1 MRGALALAHP
11 FSARRRG
18 AAPWWLADGHRL
30 DGIAPVLAADFARG
44 RFALAGASVPLS
56 SVLAVSSGA
65 KRVVD
70 ASGALVT
77 VPANTPAFARRSG
90 RPRLLIEGPAT
101 NLALDSAA
109 IHSWLATG
117 TQSPTRTGN
126 AVLAPDGT
134 MTGTQL
140 DYPAATGTSFGSV
153 YRLITSP
160 AASPAYAFSV
170 WLRGALGGE
179 TVYLTWTK
187 SSSVHQ
193 TIACTLTSQWQRFVL
208 VSTLDT
214 SGANYINIGRDGR
227 AGNADTP
234 AQTIYAWGAQ
244 IEAGEIATSYVPTT
258 AAAASRIADVVQLT
272 AGAAAALQG
281 VAASYAWRVRVPVT
295 AASLPMLGLG
305 SGYALLRAGP
315 SPGTSLRLDGSS
327 VATISL
333 GAALP
338 GEIGAV
344 GAWDGSGRA
353 GAVNGGAALSDSNTM
368 DRSRASIW
376 LGGYQGLP
384 AGCALEIDELVA
396 WATRGSGAALTGQ
409 ARGWA

>member
-1 MRGALALAHP
+1 MRAALALAHP

-18 AAPWWLADGHRL
+18 AAPWWLEDGHRL
-30 DGIAPVLAADFARG
+30 DGVAPALAADFARG
-44 RFALAGASVPLS
+44 RYALAGALVPLS
-56 SVLAVSSGA
+56 SIITVSSGA

-90 RPRLLIEGPAT
+90 RPRLLIEGPST

-117 TQSPTRTGN
+117 TQGPARTGN
-126 AVLAPDGT
+126 VALAPDGT
-134 MTGTQL
+134 MAAAQL
-140 DYPAATGTSFGSV
+140 DYPASTGTAFGSV

-160 AASPAYAFSV
+160 AASPAYAFSA

-179 TVYLTWTK
+179 LVYLTWTK

-258 AAAASRIADVVQLT
+258 AAAATRIADVVQL
-272 AGAAAALQG
+272 ASGAAATLQG
-281 VAASYAWRVRVPVT
+281 A
-295 AASLPMLGLG
+295 AASLAWRGRVRSAVASQALVGLP
-305 SGYALLRAGP
+305 SGYALLRGGAAP
-315 SPGTSLRLDGSS
+315 AELRLDGSS
-327 VATISL
+327 AAALSL
-333 GAALP
+333 GSVLP
-338 GEIGAV
+338 GEIGAAV
-344 GAWDGSGRA
+344 GWDGAGRA
-353 GAVNGGAALSDSNTM
+353 GAVNGVAAAADAAGLDRARTGIFLGGAA
-368 DRSRASIW
+368 
-376 LGGYQGLP
+376 GLP